1 MNWFKRKLVEIAEE
15 AIERWAN
22 TKFPEW
28 FTEHKEV
35 IFAYLEKEVDDFAVI
50 ITDKWADGVPDAK
63 QAVQD
68 VIDTLKYVFLHGRK
82 PVEVIEETTE
92 EV

>member
-15 AIERWAN
+15 ATERWAN

-28 FTEHKEV
+28 FANHKEV
-35 IFAYLEKEVDDFAVI
+35 IFEYFEKEVDDFAI
-50 ITDKWADGVPDAK
+50 ILTEKWADGVPDAK

-68 VIDTLKYVFLHGRK
+68 VIDTVKYVFLHGRK
-82 PVEVIEETTE
+82 PATEVE